1 MSNTDK
7 RFANP
12 ISVGIVAAGLSLLP
26 ATPVLACAA
35 CGCSLSTDAAMG
47 YTAAAGWRVSLQYDY
62 IDQSQLRH
70 GMGSVSPASVAALN
84 PTADQEVEKDTTN
97 RYITL
102 GLTYAPSTVWNF
114 RLLVPYVDRG
124 HTTYGAETPPLTP
137 DKVSGVTV
145 SSIGDAKLIA
155 SYQGFLPT
163 HNLGVQF
170 GLKLPTGHYG
180 GPDASGT
187 GVVGSHPVAFASGP
201 AAGELLDTS
210 LQAGTG
216 STDVVVGGYYYKAV
230 SQNFDAFI
238 NGQFQAAVA
247 HRLDQSGAN
256 FRPGNL
262 ITLSTGLRY
271 EKSPRVVPQLQL
283 NISRKS
289 ADQGALADTANTA
302 GTTVYLS
309 PGVSVAVTRSLQAY
323 GFVQLPVYSRLDGY
337 QLFPK
342 WTATVGVS
350 YGF

>member
-124 HTTYGAETPPLTP
+124 HTTYGAETPPL
-137 DKVSGVTV
+137 
-145 SSIGDAKLIA
+145 I
-155 SYQGFLPT
+155 
-163 HNLGVQF
+163 QF